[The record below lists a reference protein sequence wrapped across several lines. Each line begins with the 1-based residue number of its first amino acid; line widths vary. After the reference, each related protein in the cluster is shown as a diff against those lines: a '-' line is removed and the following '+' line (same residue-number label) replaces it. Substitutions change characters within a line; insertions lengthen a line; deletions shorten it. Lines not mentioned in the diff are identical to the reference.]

1 MKTTTNH
8 RTAIRVYAHQ
18 LKVIGFENDKHWG
31 IVHYTD
37 GCSQLWTDNRS
48 CFIDRRVTEIFLNN
62 GIDET
67 EARALLVAMLKAA
80 IAERG
85 LETKN

>member
-1 MKTTTNH
+1 MNNTKT

-18 LKVIGFENDKHWG
+18 LKVIGYTNSPAQG

-37 GCSQLWTDNRS
+37 GCSRMWCDGNAAWLDRETS
-48 CFIDRRVTEIFLNN
+48 ECFL
-62 GIDET
+62 DEGLSET
-67 EARALLVAMLKAA
+67 QARKLLVAMLKAA
-80 IAERG
+80 IAEHG